1 MGGPTRGLGGVR
13 RSCHRN
19 GKCRED
25 ISEVQEL
32 SGVPPKGP
40 GGLGRPFRRNWRG
53 WEALLEGRD
62 GAGGP
67 FGWPG
72 GLETFP
78 KGMGADS
85 SPSRRQGGVEKPS
98 RRARRGQEA
107 LPESR
112 ER

>member
-1 MGGPTRGLGGVR
+1 MGGVSRPSWRA
-13 RSCHRN
+13 
-19 GKCRED
+19 GKGREALL
-25 ISEVQEL
+25 EGERV
-32 SGVPPKGP
+32 
-40 GGLGRPFRRNWRG
+40 
-53 WEALLEGRD
+53 WEALLENRD

-67 FGWPG
+67 FRWPG

-78 KGMGADS
+78 KGMEGDS

-107 LPESR
+107 LPENR